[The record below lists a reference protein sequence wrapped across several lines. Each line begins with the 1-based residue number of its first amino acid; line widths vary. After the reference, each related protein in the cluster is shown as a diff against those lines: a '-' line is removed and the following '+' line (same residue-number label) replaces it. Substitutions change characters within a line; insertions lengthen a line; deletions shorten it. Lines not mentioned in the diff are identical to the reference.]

1 MRVSRFFFVVFLQ
14 LLFLFVDLF
23 INSFGVLFH
32 TADVVLLVLFIIQD
46 LCIVFAIIVVFL
58 VFFNTYIFQAGL
70 VSLLIRKFKTTI
82 IISVSYLALSVG
94 LHVWTMTL
102 KWGAPQRYVWNEAF
116 QALFVFQRVGAV
128 LYYYFYKRTALRLG
142 DPRFYKDS
150 QWLREEFA
158 RSR

>member
-1 MRVSRFFFVVFLQ
+1 MKVSRFCFVVYLQ

-23 INSFGVLFH
+23 INSFGELFR
-32 TADVVLLVLFIIQD
+32 TADVVLLVLYIIQD
-46 LCIVFAIIVVFL
+46 LCIIFAIIVVFL

-82 IISVSYLALSVG
+82 IISILYLALSVG

-102 KWGAPQRYVWNEAF
+102 KWGAPRRFVWNEAF

-158 RSR
+158 RTH

>member
-1 MRVSRFFFVVFLQ
+1 MRASRFCLVVYLQ

-23 INSFGVLFH
+23 INSFGELFR
-32 TADVVLLVLFIIQD
+32 TADVVLLVLYIIQD
-46 LCIVFAIIVVFL
+46 LCIIFAIIVVFL

-82 IISVSYLALSVG
+82 IISVLYLALSVG

-102 KWGAPQRYVWNEAF
+102 KWGDPRRFVWNEAF

-158 RSR
+158 RTH

>member
-1 MRVSRFFFVVFLQ
+1 MKVSRFCFVVYLQ

-23 INSFGVLFH
+23 INSFGELFR
-32 TADVVLLVLFIIQD
+32 TADVVLLVLYIIQD
-46 LCIVFAIIVVFL
+46 LFIIFAIIVVFL
-58 VFFNTYIFQAGL
+58 VFFNTFIFQAGL

-82 IISVSYLALSVG
+82 IISILYLALSVG

-102 KWGAPQRYVWNEAF
+102 KWGAPRRFVWNEAF

-158 RSR
+158 RTR